1 MKNAIKPPR
10 LKFGDTIGIIAPAIA
25 LKPEYI
31 QNSVQKLVSL
41 GFKVKLSDYLFST
54 SFGYSGSI
62 EERTK
67 DFNTM
72 IADDDVRM
80 ILFGGGEVSNE
91 ILPFIDYKSI
101 IEHPKILCSYSDS
114 TTLLNAI
121 QYMTG
126 LITFYGASLR
136 TFEDLTEYNW
146 QSFKNRLMTEE
157 CRYIKAGEWKTIYPG
172 VCEGVLAG
180 GYLVNY
186 AALQGLE
193 FYKSMPD
200 DSCILFLEDHER
212 FNSPAAVSKWFSN
225 LMQRGV
231 FKRVS
236 GVIFGHY
243 SANDNP
249 LIDQIL
255 YRVGEQYHIPVAKC
269 EDFGHGI
276 NNSIL
281 PIGMKAKLDTQ
292 DRSFKFLENCVS

>member
-1 MKNAIKPPR
+1 MKNIIKPPR

-31 QNSVQKLVSL
+31 QNSVQKLISL

-54 SFGYSGSI
+54 SSGYSGSI

-72 IADDDVRM
+72 IADNDVRM

-126 LITFYGASLR
+126 IITFYGASLR

-172 VCEGVLAG
+172 VCEGVLVG

-186 AALQGLE
+186 AALQGLK
-193 FYKSMPD
+193 FYKSMPG
-200 DSCILFLEDHER
+200 FVH
-212 FNSPAAVSKWFSN
+212 PFS
-225 LMQRGV
+225 
-231 FKRVS
+231 
-236 GVIFGHY
+236 
-243 SANDNP
+243 
-249 LIDQIL
+249 
-255 YRVGEQYHIPVAKC
+255 
-269 EDFGHGI
+269 
-276 NNSIL
+276 
-281 PIGMKAKLDTQ
+281 
-292 DRSFKFLENCVS
+292 